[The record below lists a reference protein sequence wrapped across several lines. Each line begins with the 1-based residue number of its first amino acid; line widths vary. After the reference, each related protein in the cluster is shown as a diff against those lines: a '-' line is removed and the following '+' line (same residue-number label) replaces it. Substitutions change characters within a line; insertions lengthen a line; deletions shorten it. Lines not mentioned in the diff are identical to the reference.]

1 MPLPTYTTRYF
12 SFSFVTPIINGQD
25 MGHALMPILQVRFH
39 LVWMCSLLLIIYTWV
54 SKQQFIYELTV
65 LGSLNNLIAMCP
77 CSSDIIKHVIIRC
90 LVIEVMKHHE
100 VLEILFCPYCKITRN
115 QASRDFNYRWP
126 ARDFNYS
133 LYTGSHVLC
142 VCVCVCVCLFIFLF
156 FYDEKPHQGRALLDP
171 PLDSKPQIHDPTHQ
185 NCVSGNSR
193 EAFSGDWT

>member
-1 MPLPTYTTRYF
+1 
-12 SFSFVTPIINGQD
+12 
-25 MGHALMPILQVRFH
+25 
-39 LVWMCSLLLIIYTWV
+39 V

-142 VCVCVCVCLFIFLF
+142 VCVCVCVYLF
-156 FYDEKPHQGRALLDP
+156 FYFFMTRNLTKAEPFWTHPWTANPRYMTPPTRTVYRVIQEKLLVGIEPRMFESTAHPKP
-171 PLDSKPQIHDPTHQ
+171 PT
-185 NCVSGNSR
+185 N
-193 EAFSGDWT
+193 